1 MEQERTEIRKAA
13 VAGLFYPSHPVEL
26 TKAVATLFASVDKM
40 PLKGHPLAII
50 APHAGY
56 PYSGKVAAKA
66 FKILEGEQIDTVV
79 VISPSHTV
87 FFRGCAVYSG
97 DGYQTPLGVVEIDK
111 ELSDRIANIH
121 PLVHFAATGHA
132 SGGARGE
139 HGLEVQLPFL
149 QIALGRFKL
158 VAIVMGDQEGETVRA
173 LAETLSTALRDVNAL
188 IVASSDLSHFHPEKE
203 ARKLD
208 ATIQS
213 AVQKYD
219 ADLLMEALESGKGE
233 ACGGGVM
240 AAVMMATKRLG
251 GQTANFVDYA
261 TSGETTGDFEEV
273 VGYLSATILSGD
285 KPSRMTALLGSK
297 AAAKISDVL
306 STEDKL
312 LLKEIARKAIEAKF
326 ADTTYT
332 PPVTPS
338 LELPRGAFVT
348 LKKNDQLRGCIGQ
361 IKSSE
366 PLSSVVALMALAA
379 AFDDPRFPAVVAG
392 EIPKLEIEISV
403 LSRLERVHDFRTIVI
418 GTHGLMIHLDMH
430 TGLLLPQVA
439 IENAWG
445 VAEFLEQVCLKA
457 GLPKGSF
464 RDRNAEVYRFS
475 ADVF

>member
-1 MEQERTEIRKAA
+1 MQEEKADIRKPA

-26 TKAVATLFASVDKM
+26 TKTIASLYASVDKI
-40 PLKGHPLAII
+40 PLKGHPVAII

-56 PYSGKVAAKA
+56 PYSGRVAAKA

-97 DGYQTPLGVVEIDK
+97 DGYQTPLGIVEIDK
-111 ELSDRIANIH
+111 ELSHRIANIH

-149 QIALGRFKL
+149 QIALGKFKL
-158 VAIVMGDQEGETVRA
+158 VAIVMGDQEEPSIRA
-173 LAETLSTALRDVNAL
+173 LSETLSTALRDVNAL

-203 ARKLD
+203 ARALD

-219 ADLLMEALESGKGE
+219 GELLLKTLESGKGE

-240 AAVMMATKRLG
+240 AAVLLATKRLG

-273 VGYLSATILSGD
+273 VGYLSAAILSGD
-285 KPSRMTALLGSK
+285 KPTRMRKVLG
-297 AAAKISDVL
+297 ARQAKNTETL
-306 STEDKL
+306 TTEDKA
-312 LLKEIARKAIEAKF
+312 LLKTIALKAIEAKF
-326 ADTTYT
+326 AGTVYT

-338 LELPRGAFVT
+338 LESPRGAFVT
-348 LKKNDQLRGCIGQ
+348 LKNNDRLRGCIGMVM
-361 IKSSE
+361 STE
-366 PLSSVVALMALAA
+366 PLSTVIASMAAAA

-392 EIPKLEIEISV
+392 EMPKLDIEISV
-403 LSRLERVHDFRTIVI
+403 LSRLERVHDLRTIVI
-418 GTHGLMIHLDMH
+418 GTHGLMIRLELHS
-430 TGLLLPQVA
+430 GLLLPQVA
-439 IENAWG
+439 VENEWDAP
-445 VAEFLEQVCLKA
+445 EFLEQVCLKA
-457 GLPKGSF
+457 DLPKGSF
-464 RDRNAEVYRFS
+464 RDRNAEVYRFT

>member
-1 MEQERTEIRKAA
+1 MQEERADIRKPA

-26 TKAVATLFASVDKM
+26 TKTIASLYASVDKI
-40 PLKGHPLAII
+40 PLKGHPIAII

-97 DGYQTPLGVVEIDK
+97 DGYQTPLGIVEIDK
-111 ELSDRIANIH
+111 ELSQRIANIH

-149 QIALGRFKL
+149 QIALGKFKL
-158 VAIVMGDQEGETVRA
+158 VAIVMGDQEEATVRA
-173 LAETLSTALRDVNAL
+173 LTETLATALRDVNA
-188 IVASSDLSHFHPEKE
+188 IMVASSDLSHFHPEKE
-203 ARKLD
+203 ARALD

-219 ADLLMEALESGKGE
+219 GELLLKTLESGKGE

-240 AAVMMATKRLG
+240 AAVLLATKRLG

-285 KPSRMTALLGSK
+285 KPSRMTRVMGSK
-297 AAAKISDVL
+297 AARNSDAL
-306 STEDKL
+306 SPEDKA
-312 LLKEIARKAIEAKF
+312 LLKDIARKAIEAKF
-326 ADTTYT
+326 AGTTYT
-332 PPVTPS
+332 PPVKES

-348 LKKNDQLRGCIGQ
+348 LKNNDRLRGCIGQ
-361 IKSSE
+361 VKSTES
-366 PLSSVVALMALAA
+366 LSSVVAAMALAA
-379 AFDDPRFPAVVAG
+379 AFDDPRFPPVVAG
-392 EIPKLEIEISV
+392 EMPKLEIEISV
-403 LSRLERVHDFRTIVI
+403 LSRLERVHDLRTIVI
-418 GTHGLMIHLDMH
+418 GTHGLMIRLEMH
-430 TGLLLPQVA
+430 SGLLLPQVA
-439 IENAWG
+439 VENEWD
-445 VAEFLEQVCLKA
+445 VPEFLEQVGLKA

-464 RDRNAEVYRFS
+464 RDRNAEVYRFT